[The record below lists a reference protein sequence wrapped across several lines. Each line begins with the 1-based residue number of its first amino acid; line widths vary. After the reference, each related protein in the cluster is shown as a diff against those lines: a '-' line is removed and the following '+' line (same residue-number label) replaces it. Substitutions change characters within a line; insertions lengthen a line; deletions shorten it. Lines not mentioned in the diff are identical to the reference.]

1 MMQENYRISSNGG
14 FTLIEIMLVTVI
26 IGILAGMVVVVFAGQ
41 ATDARVRTAL
51 GDIKLYESALDMYA
65 LDHNDKY
72 PSSLDALVSGE
83 KQYVRDLNKDPWG
96 NPYNYMKPG
105 TKHPRSYD
113 LFSSGPDGVKGTED
127 DVAQWLMADK
137 KADE

>member
-1 MMQENYRISSNGG
+1 MMQENSRYSSNGG

-72 PSSLDALVSGE
+72 PASLDALASGE
-83 KQYVRDLNKDPWG
+83 KKYVRDLNKDPWG
-96 NPYNYMKPG
+96 NPYNYVKPG
-105 TKHPRSYD
+105 VRHPRSYD
-113 LFSSGPDGVKGTED
+113 LSSSGPDGVKGTED
-127 DVAQWLMADK
+127 DVAQWLMGDK
-137 KADE
+137 KVDQ

>member
-1 MMQENYRISSNGG
+1 MMQDRKQNTHNGG

-41 ATDARVRTAL
+41 ATDARIRTAL

-65 LDHNDKY
+65 LDNNDKY
-72 PSSLDALVSGE
+72 PPSLDSLVGGD

-96 NPYNYMKPG
+96 NQYNYVKPG
-105 TKHPRSYD
+105 VKHPRSYD

-127 DVAQWLMADK
+127 DVAQWLKTDQNDA
-137 KADE
+137 E

>member
-1 MMQENYRISSNGG
+1 MQDRKQNTHNGG

-41 ATDARVRTAL
+41 ATDARIRTAL

-65 LDHNDKY
+65 LDNNDKY
-72 PSSLDALVSGE
+72 PPSLDSLVGGD

-96 NPYNYMKPG
+96 NQYNYVKPG
-105 TKHPRSYD
+105 VKHPRSYD

-127 DVAQWLMADK
+127 DVAQWLKTDQNDA
-137 KADE
+137 E